1 MQNFNEETKTS
12 AGRVNEEG
20 NKWNPGSKHRQ
31 SSKQNQREMFR
42 WIAKEIS
49 LHQIEGGER

>member
-31 SSKQNQREMFR
+31 SGKQNQREVFR
-42 WIAKEIS
+42 GDSKEIS
-49 LHQIEGGER
+49 PHQIELI